1 MNLIIDIGNTRVKL
15 AVFNDKQIIE
25 HKIAQRNQA
34 VEEIKKMLAE
44 YDINKAIASQVGAP
58 LNEFQELLNQHSIKL
73 LFVSAK
79 LKMPF
84 QIDYKSPDTIG
95 ADRLA
100 LVAGAMLNRNNTPQL
115 IIDAGTCVTYDFI
128 DANNVYH
135 GGAISP
141 GLALRYKSL
150 NQYTANLPLLQNFEE
165 KLPLIGK
172 DTKMSI
178 QVGVLGGLVGE
189 IEAVIVKYSIK
200 FSDLTVYLTG
210 GDEKL
215 LDKYIKNKIF
225 VGTKFLLLQGMNY
238 ILNLNT

>member
-15 AVFNDKQIIE
+15 AVFNDDQMIVYKTI
-25 HKIAQRNQA
+25 QRDQTFDEI
-34 VEEIKKMLAE
+34 VEILAE
-44 YDINKAIASQVGAP
+44 YDINKAIASQVGKP
-58 LNEFQELLNQHSIKL
+58 LDGLLNLLNQHGIKL
-73 LFVSAK
+73 LYVSAK

-100 LVAGAMLNRNNTPQL
+100 LVAGAMLHRQNTPQL

-150 NQYTANLPLLQNFEE
+150 NQYTANLPLLQNFEGE
-165 KLPLIGK
+165 LPLIGK

-189 IEAVIVKYSIK
+189 IEAAIVKYSIK
-200 FSDLTVYLTG
+200 FTDLTVYLTG

-225 VGTKFLLLQGMNY
+225 VGTKFLLLEGMNY